1 MAEHY
6 KEQFEFEFS
15 DTFKERIKRRPIIE
29 HKKAE
34 MKRFHGMDTASY
46 HGLFRMWVQAYL
58 TAFDVNVKRMVKL
71 KEQKQPISSGEDEAA
86 FSIASYLFSVLSPNY
101 HLSEAFAGLSLLSGF
116 LFYLMDVNLKKSR
129 MCVRASCT
137 ITE

>member
-1 MAEHY
+1 MREGCYKPGAKSKTYSIRIMAEHY

-46 HGLFRMWVQAYL
+46 HGLFRM
-58 TAFDVNVKRMVKL
+58 
-71 KEQKQPISSGEDEAA
+71 
-86 FSIASYLFSVLSPNY
+86 
-101 HLSEAFAGLSLLSGF
+101 
-116 LFYLMDVNLKKSR
+116 
-129 MCVRASCT
+129 
-137 ITE
+137 